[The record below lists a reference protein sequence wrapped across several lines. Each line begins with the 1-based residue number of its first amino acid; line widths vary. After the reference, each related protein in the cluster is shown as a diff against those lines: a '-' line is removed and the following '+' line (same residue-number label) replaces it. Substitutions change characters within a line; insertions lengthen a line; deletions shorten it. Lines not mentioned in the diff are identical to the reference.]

1 MLKKLR
7 WILWVVLA
15 GGLVACGGTVSRS
28 APQPTST
35 AVVTA
40 APSTALP
47 ASPVAGVEVTDALG
61 RTLHFASPPQRIVVA
76 GKASLLVADALY
88 AFPEA
93 PQRIVALPKR
103 LQTPAALDFLRL
115 LDPALDAKLVL
126 ASDAGPEQIAALH
139 PDLVVMKSFLAHK
152 LGASVEA
159 LGIPVFYLQMETP
172 EQYGREMAQLGIL
185 FGDPARGKAL
195 ADFYDQTIRKVQQ
208 AVAALPA
215 SDRPRVLFLQ
225 HTVKGGTTAYKVPP
239 ASWLQTTMVKLAGGE
254 PVWAESA
261 QGGNWQVVNLEQ
273 IAAWNPDQI
282 FITDYFAEPQQAVE
296 AFKSDPTAANLTAV
310 HNGQVFP
317 FPKDFVSWDQPDTRW
332 VLGLEWLVGRIHP
345 QALPDVDLCTVAKT
359 FYQTVYGLKGNALT
373 SAVARCPDD

>member
-1 MLKKLR
+1 MLKRFR
-7 WILWVVLA
+7 WVLWVVFV
-15 GGLVACGGTVSRS
+15 GGLVACGGTPTSSGPRS
-28 APQPTST
+28 AQT
-35 AVVTA
+35 AMATAAPTA
-40 APSTALP
+40 APSPGNRL
-47 ASPVAGVEVTDALG
+47 EVTDARG
-61 RTLHFASPPQRIVVA
+61 RTLHFAAPPQRIVVA

-93 PQRIVALPKR
+93 PQRVVALPQR

-115 LDPALDAKLVL
+115 VDPNLDAKLVL

-139 PDLVVMKSFLAHK
+139 PDVVVMKSFLADK

-159 LGIPVFYLQMETP
+159 LGIPVFYLQMEQP

-195 ADFYDQTIRKVQQ
+195 ADFYDRTIRKVQQ
-208 AVAALPA
+208 AVAALPPG
-215 SDRPRVLFLQ
+215 DRPRVLFLQ
-225 HTVKGGTTAYKVPP
+225 HTVKGGTTAYKIPP

-261 QGGNWQVVNLEQ
+261 RGGNWQVANLEQ

-282 FITDYFAEPQQAVE
+282 FIADYFADPQQAVADFE
-296 AFKSDPTAANLTAV
+296 ADPTAANLTAV
-310 HNGQVFP
+310 RNGRVFP

-332 VLGLEWLVGRIHP
+332 VLGLEWLVRRIHP
-345 QALPDVDLCTVAKT
+345 QALADEDFCTAAKV
-359 FYQTVYGLKGNALT
+359 FYQTVYGLQGDALT
-373 SAVARCPDD
+373 SALARCPAY

>member
-1 MLKKLR
+1 MLKQLR
-7 WILWVVLA
+7 WVLWALLV
-15 GGLVACGGTVSRS
+15 GGLVACGGTASQS
-28 APQPTST
+28 APQPTQA

-40 APSTALP
+40 APTAVPSP
-47 ASPVAGVEVTDALG
+47 ANRLEVTDARG
-61 RTLHFASPPQRIVVA
+61 RTLHFAAPPQRIVVA
-76 GKASLLVADALY
+76 GKASLLVADAVY

-93 PQRIVALPKR
+93 RQRIIALPKR

-115 LDPALDAKLVL
+115 VDPDLDAKLVL

-139 PDLVVMKSFLAHK
+139 PDVVVMKSFLANK

-172 EQYGREMAQLGIL
+172 EQYGHEMAQLGIL

-208 AVAALPA
+208 AVAALPT
-215 SDRPRVLFLQ
+215 DDHPRVLFLQ

-273 IAAWNPDQI
+273 IAVWNPDQI
-282 FITDYFAEPQQAVE
+282 FITDYFADPQQAV
-296 AFKSDPTAANLTAV
+296 ADFQADPTAANLTAV

-332 VLGLEWLVGRIHP
+332 VLGLEWLVRRVHP
-345 QALPDVDLCTVAKT
+345 QALADVDVCTVAKA
-359 FYQTVYGLKGNALT
+359 FYQTVYGLQGDALT
-373 SAVARCPDD
+373 AAVAHCPDY